1 MSAIVK
7 CEILGGT
14 DIEAAYDDC
23 RRIGEALD
31 VGVLCEF
38 NGVEM
43 FWCKCKTKDGWL
55 SEYNTKIR
63 RGMAPEAGRR
73 MNPIPRD
80 RNEAL
85 SRVTA
90 TLGWE
95 RGTYGWYCAV
105 KVIFKL
111 YDMFFTQHD

>member
-14 DIEAAYDDC
+14 DIEAAYDNC

-43 FWCKCKTKDGWL
+43 FWCEHTAKDEWL
-55 SEYNTKIR
+55 SEYDRKIR
-63 RGMAPEAGRR
+63 KAAPDARKHKA
-73 MNPIPRD
+73 PIPEDRD
-80 RNEAL
+80 EAL

-90 TLGWE
+90 ALGWE
-95 RGTYGWYCAV
+95 FGTYGWYCAV